1 MISEHPLNT
10 DVLSLRARAAL
21 HLSERRLRGDPWGDP
36 GLAHRDGPPAHQRG
50 ALLRERR
57 RRQDET
63 TQRKSAP
70 LNTSPSLF
78 VTFIWKSWGAM
89 RIFFFVFSLCLKSFH
104 NLCKFLICLFF
115 NLGKHLRKDSGEK
128 KNCMCDWVKKKHW
141 VKKKRREKMFR
152 GSFFP
157 SGKCS
162 GKKKHFFNVWN
173 WVGD

>member
-10 DVLSLRARAAL
+10 DVLSLCARAAL
-21 HLSERRLRGDPWGDP
+21 HLSERRLWGDPWGDP

-89 RIFFFVFSLCLKSFH
+89 RIFFFVFSFVY
-104 NLCKFLICLFF
+104 FLILE
-115 NLGKHLRKDSGEK
+115 NIWEKIQEKRKIS
-128 KNCMCDWVKKKHW
+128 CVIWVKTKNTEW
-141 VKKKRREKMFR
+141 IKRREKMFR